1 MEIKRLPADEAM
13 RLVTS
18 MIKTDYI
25 VELTGLSP
33 SIISQGQNH
42 SIVKGKPFYYKERHL
57 LLLRN
62 AVKYVIKELLYIKIS
77 DNKDILSQLKELGNI
92 VRLPYIFQNIMGKT
106 EFWVNKRISQ
116 KVNTD
121 VRKECSMLEEFTSDE
136 VLQINDAIRIIALTL
151 LSIEITTDYKHQQK
165 TLCSHLDSN
174 ITDGSCNCTTLA
186 PYGDF
191 SDKEPELIIQNE
203 DEGKERISAYKE
215 EMFKKG
221 IEAKRLPADEAMRL
235 VTSMI
240 KNNYVAEVTNML
252 PNVISRGQSHTVM
265 NGKPFYYTE
274 RHLSL
279 LRAAIKFI
287 GEELLSVEIL
297 DNGDV
302 LAQLVELRK
311 KVCLPYIFQTVMGK
325 SEDWQKKRMSQQ
337 VHCRKAGREYSM
349 LGKFTSDE
357 VRQINDAIRII
368 ALTLLSVELTT
379 DYEPLP

>member
-62 AVKYVIKELLYIKIS
+62 AVKYVIKELLYIEIS

-121 VRKECSMLEEFTSDE
+121 ARKECSMLEEFTSDE

-221 IEAKRLPADEAMRL
+221 IEAKRLPADEAIAF

-240 KNNYVAEVTNML
+240 KNNYLSKVSGIPGTLLSM
-252 PNVISRGQSHTVM
+252 GKSHSLN
-265 NGKPFYYTE
+265 NGKPYYYTE

-279 LRAAIKFI
+279 LLAAIKSI

-325 SEDWQKKRMSQQ
+325 AASWQMRRVSSK
-337 VHCRKAGREYSM
+337 VDTRKGGREYTF